1 MQKAYQ
7 TVVQRY
13 FTKFYEINVMGKPQE
28 DQCVLQHSNKIC
40 MITVAPSHKLF
51 QDGEIT
57 GISFQV
63 NNRKNRADN
72 KVSGKGKKGG
82 QQLEDNSLL
91 CQVELS
97 NGNKY
102 LLRSC
107 IHGKLVEINQALLE
121 NPKLLLET
129 PEKGGYIA
137 IVLPKLKP
145 LQDTCPKLLNEDQ
158 YQKGLE
164 QRK

>member
-1 MQKAYQ
+1 
-7 TVVQRY
+7 
-13 FTKFYEINVMGKPQE
+13 
-28 DQCVLQHSNKIC
+28 

-102 LLRSC
+102 LLR
-107 IHGKLVEINQALLE
+107 
-121 NPKLLLET
+121 
-129 PEKGGYIA
+129 
-137 IVLPKLKP
+137 
-145 LQDTCPKLLNEDQ
+145 
-158 YQKGLE
+158 
-164 QRK
+164 R